1 MNDFGNGA
9 VGFVGCLLSGFGSFI
24 ENLPQWVTV
33 ICSVAI
39 AIVTCGLQ
47 IYRMIK
53 NRDKPV
59 EKDEENENEED
70 KDDTVQR

>member
-1 MNDFGNGA
+1 MNDFNNGA
-9 VGFVGCLLSGFGSFI
+9 VGFIGCLLSGGGSFI
-24 ENLPQWVTV
+24 ENLPNWVTI

>member
-1 MNDFGNGA
+1 MNDFSNGA
-9 VGFVGCLLSGFGSFI
+9 VGFIGCLLSSAGSFI
-24 ENLPQWVTV
+24 ENLPQWVTI